1 VSTELFLNGFYI
13 EVTLSEDEDWQKD
26 AIYIYDCLSSM
37 REEERDSLIEYLYS
51 EGFVQDRKTRCEVIR
66 GEDCL

>member
-1 VSTELFLNGFYI
+1 MSTELFLNGFYI